1 VSGANA
7 FRELIARVR
16 AGDPAAAAELVRLYE
31 PAIRRAARVRL
42 VDTRLERLLDSMDI
56 CQAVFGSFFV
66 RVAAGQYELDK
77 PQQLVKLLVNMA
89 RNKLADEARKHAA
102 ERRDNRRVVEGGL
115 EKIEVA
121 DRSASPSEHLTGQE
135 LLQEFRSRLSETE
148 RELAD
153 WRAQGQDWEEIAGA
167 MGGKPE
173 ALRKRLTR
181 AVERVSRELGLE
193 V

>member
-1 VSGANA
+1 MSGVNA

-16 AGDPAAAAELVRLYE
+16 AGDAAAAAELVRLYE

-56 CQAVFGSFFV
+56 CQAVLASFFV
-66 RVAAGQYELDK
+66 RVAAGQYELDQ
-77 PQQLVKLLVNMA
+77 PQQLIKLLVNMA

-115 EKIEVA
+115 ERIEVA
-121 DRSASPSEHLTGQE
+121 DRAASPSEHLTGKE
-135 LLQEFRSRLSETE
+135 LLQEFRSRLSEPE

-153 WRAQGQDWEEIAGA
+153 RRAQGQDWEQIAGA
-167 MGGKPE
+167 IGGTPE